1 MLYLMDTIEILK
13 VTLRA
18 LRSPTKPRKDQ
29 EEHRRQLL
37 RAASGADVVTY
48 DPFSEAPDPWHL
60 S

>member
-1 MLYLMDTIEILK
+1 MLYLMDTKHILRRH
-13 VTLRA
+13 LRA

-48 DPFSEAPDPWHL
+48 DPFSEAPEPWHL

>member
-1 MLYLMDTIEILK
+1 MLYLMDTKHILRRH
-13 VTLRA
+13 LRT

-48 DPFSEAPDPWHL
+48 DPFSEAPEPWHL
-60 S
+60 R